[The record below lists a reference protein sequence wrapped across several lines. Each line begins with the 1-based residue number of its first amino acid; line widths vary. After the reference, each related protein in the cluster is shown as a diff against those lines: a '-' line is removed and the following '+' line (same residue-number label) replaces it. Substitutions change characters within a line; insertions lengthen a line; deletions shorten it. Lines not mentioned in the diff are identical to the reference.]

1 MTLKTL
7 SAVVVRVIG
16 WLVIL
21 EGIKTA
27 LSSVLM
33 WMMRPMLTEAIG
45 PTPSHPVTI
54 PTCAPMVSAIIIGVV
69 ELGVGFFLIQN
80 SEFFGRI
87 LCKGLDERL

>member
-1 MTLKTL
+1 MTIKTL

-21 EGIKTA
+21 EGIKSS

-33 WMMRPMLTEAIG
+33 WMMRMMVTEAIG
-45 PTPSHPVTI
+45 PTSSHPATI
-54 PTCAPMVSAIIIGVV
+54 AIYVPMASAVIVGLI

-80 SEFFGRI
+80 SEYFGRI